1 MDRSA
6 FDRLDMALTT
16 NAKLVES
23 MVALLDAS
31 VGADALLASYKALV
45 RKYGRQA
52 AQVALEFYVEQREA
66 ASVEEPYDARA
77 YHPWDDLKLSGDVA
91 EAMARSS
98 SPEMVSCN
106 LAARA
111 TQRTMEYA
119 DETIG
124 RNAALDPARPRWAIV
139 PHPGAC
145 AWCVTLGSFGFTYA
159 SESTARGARHP
170 SCRCTPAV
178 DFDRGNPS
186 LDGYDPDSMYD
197 AYRKCQD
204 TVRDDAERR
213 WAAMS
218 DEERSRYT
226 SAGRV
231 HKDGTRGPRRV
242 DYQAYLKSRTV
253 KEMGR
258 RDRGWLQGGKIETDY
273 SLNPIK
279 NYGTLKVAGD
289 YSPSNIVNQGNEW
302 RDLWAHHVL
311 EQNGF
316 LAQTHGKNDID
327 LTINGEWWEV
337 KSPKPVQDGHNLR
350 FIEKA
355 LRVAKRQFDER
366 GIPGSCRVVF
376 NSFYREPVDEDVM
389 ALELSIRAAQ
399 HGVVEVLY
407 VSRAGNLRRI
417 VPKQ

>member
-1 MDRSA
+1 MAANVS
-6 FDRLDMALTT
+6 FDILG
-16 NAKLVES
+16 N
-23 MVALLDAS
+23 
-31 VGADALLASYKALV
+31 
-45 RKYGRQA
+45 
-52 AQVALEFYVEQREA
+52 
-66 ASVEEPYDARA
+66 
-77 YHPWDDLKLSGDVA
+77 
-91 EAMARSS
+91 S
-98 SPEMVSCN
+98 SPEMVPHN

-178 DFDRGNPS
+178 DFDRDGPS

-197 AYRKCQD
+197 AYRKCQEA
-204 TVRDDAERR
+204 VRGDAERR

-218 DEERSRYT
+218 EEEHSRYT

-279 NYGTLKVAGD
+279 SYGTLKVPDD
-289 YSPSNIVNQGNEW
+289 YSPSNIINRGNEW

-311 EQNGF
+311 EQNGVK
-316 LAQTHGKNDID
+316 AETHGAADID

-337 KSPKPVQDGHNLR
+337 KSPEGSGGSLR
-350 FIEKA
+350 FVESNVRSAAKQF
-355 LRVAKRQFDER
+355 AKRGISSPKLVFSVRYRDCDDQEVKRELVRRMREHRIADCLFIGSDGSLER
-366 GIPGSCRVVF
+366 LAP
-376 NSFYREPVDEDVM
+376 
-389 ALELSIRAAQ
+389 
-399 HGVVEVLY
+399 
-407 VSRAGNLRRI
+407 
-417 VPKQ
+417 

>member
-6 FDRLDMALTT
+6 FDRLDGALTA

-23 MVALLDAS
+23 MIALLDAS

-52 AQVALEFYVEQREA
+52 AQVALEFYVSQREA
-66 ASVEEPYDARA
+66 AGVEEPYEARA

-91 EAMARSS
+91 EALARSS
-98 SPEMVSCN
+98 SPEMVSRN

-145 AWCVTLGSFGFTYA
+145 AWCVTLGSFGFTYT

-231 HKDGTRGPRRV
+231 RRDGTRGPRRV

-258 RDRGWLQGGKIETDY
+258 RDRGWLQGGDAPKVSYSTPQVEKRVLPHERLTAERLRGFGYRVTFVQDYECVRGEDGRKRKIGLPDLDGGIELKHLGTSGNALGAVD
-273 SLNPIK
+273 
-279 NYGTLKVAGD
+279 NYLESAAGKRGLTEVVID
-289 YSPSNIVNQGNEW
+289 NVDSEKISDE
-302 RDLWAHHVL
+302 
-311 EQNGF
+311 
-316 LAQTHGKNDID
+316 D
-327 LTINGEWWEV
+327 LT
-337 KSPKPVQDGHNLR
+337 
-350 FIEKA
+350 KA
-355 LRVAKRQFDER
+355 VHIVLPTYPSVPRVT
-366 GIPGSCRVVF
+366 I
-376 NSFYREPVDEDVM
+376 
-389 ALELSIRAAQ
+389 LL
-399 HGVVEVLY
+399 
-407 VSRAGNLRRI
+407 
-417 VPKQ
+417 KQGLLVAIQNK